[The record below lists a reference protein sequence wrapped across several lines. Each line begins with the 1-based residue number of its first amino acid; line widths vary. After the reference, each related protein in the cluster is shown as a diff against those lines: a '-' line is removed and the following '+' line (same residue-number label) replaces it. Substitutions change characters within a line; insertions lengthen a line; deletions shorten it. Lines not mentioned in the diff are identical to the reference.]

1 MKRIKLGIVGVDSG
15 QLLICDPCYLQSEG
29 LETSERLINSAPI
42 QKGDKNH
49 KQIFNTIGA
58 EVGIKFDSGYGDG
71 AYSVYGYVNKHGAIV
86 KVEIKMGD
94 IE

>member
-42 QKGDKNH
+42 QKV
-49 KQIFNTIGA
+49 IRTINKLL
-58 EVGIKFDSGYGDG
+58 IL
-71 AYSVYGYVNKHGAIV
+71 SVQKLELNLIV
-86 KVEIKMGD
+86 AMVMVRIQFMDMLINMEQ
-94 IE
+94 

>member
-1 MKRIKLGIVGVDSG
+1 MKY
-15 QLLICDPCYLQSEG
+15 LLFLFIPLTAYS
-29 LETSERLINSAPI
+29 LET
-42 QKGDKNH
+42 
-49 KQIFNTIGA
+49 

-94 IE
+94 TE

>member
-1 MKRIKLGIVGVDSG
+1 MKKIKLGIVGVDSG

-42 QKGDKNH
+42 GEGDENY
-49 KQIFNTIGA
+49 KQIVNTIGA
-58 EVGIKFDSGYGDG
+58 EVGVKFSSGYGDG
-71 AYSVYGYVNKHGAIV
+71 VYSVYGYVNRHGVII

-94 IE
+94 